1 MRAAI
6 LNSYHKNDGTLTVCD
21 ISVPQIEEHEV
32 LVKIRTAGV
41 NPLDNMIIH
50 GEVKLIVPYKFPLIM
65 GNEFC
70 GVVDKIGKNVHDFAV
85 GDRVYGRMPLNKIGA
100 FAEYASVDQNTIAKV
115 PEYLSDEEAASVPLT
130 ALTALQAF
138 ELMNVKP
145 GKTVF
150 ISGGTGSLGAMAI
163 PIAKS
168 MELYVITNGSTEN
181 QERVIRLGADQF
193 IDYKSE
199 DYSKILSDVDYVL
212 DTLGVREL
220 KKEFSILKS
229 GGSLVSLRG
238 LPNGEFAARMGMPT
252 MKRFLFGLVG
262 SRYDKMAEKNKQ
274 KYHFVF
280 VREDG
285 AGLRKIS
292 DIFENQKIEASV
304 DKIYELSEVNQALA
318 KVAGGGSKGKTIL
331 KIS

>member
-6 LNSYHKNDGTLTVCD
+6 LNGYNKNGGTLAVCD
-21 ISVPQIEEHEV
+21 IPVPEIGDHEV
-32 LVKIRTAGV
+32 LVKIKAAGV
-41 NPLDNMIIH
+41 NPLDNMIIC
-50 GEVKLIVPYKFPLIM
+50 GEVKLIASYKFPLIM

-70 GVVDKIGKNVHDFAV
+70 GVVDKVGKAVRNFAV
-85 GDRVYGRMPLNKIGA
+85 GDRVYGRMPLKKIGA
-100 FAEYASVDQNTIAKV
+100 FAEYAAVAQNAIAKV

-138 ELMNVKP
+138 ELMNVKS

-163 PIAKS
+163 PVAKS
-168 MELYVITNGSTEN
+168 MGLNVITNGSAEN
-181 QERVIRLGADQF
+181 QERVMRLGADRF

-199 DYSKILSDVDYVL
+199 DYSKALSDVDYVL
-212 DTLGVREL
+212 DTLGIHEL
-220 KKEFSILKS
+220 EKEFSILKA

-252 MKRFLFGLVG
+252 LKRFLFGLVG
-262 SRYDKMAEKNKQ
+262 SKYDRMAAKNKQ
-274 KYHFVF
+274 KYYFVF

-285 AGLRKIS
+285 AGLKRISEIFRKRKI
-292 DIFENQKIEASV
+292 ETSV

>member
-6 LNSYHKNDGTLTVCD
+6 LNGYQKNGGTLAVCD
-21 ISVPQIEEHEV
+21 IPVPGIEDNEV
-32 LVKIRTAGV
+32 LVKVKAAGV
-41 NPLDNMIIH
+41 NPLDNMIIR

-70 GVVDKIGKNVHDFAV
+70 GVVDKVGKAVRNFAV
-85 GDRVYGRMPLNKIGA
+85 GNRVYGRMPLKKIGA
-100 FAEYASVDQNTIAKV
+100 FAEYAAVNQNAIAKV

-138 ELMNVKP
+138 ELMNVQS
-145 GKTVF
+145 GKTIF

-168 MELYVITNGSTEN
+168 MGLNVITNGSTEN
-181 QERVIRLGADQF
+181 KERVVRLGADRF

-199 DYSKILSDVDYVL
+199 DYSKALSDVDYVL
-212 DTLGVREL
+212 DTLGVHEL

-238 LPNGEFAARMGMPT
+238 LPNGEFAARMGVT
-252 MKRFLFGLVG
+252 TVKRFLFSLAG
-262 SRYDKMAEKNKQ
+262 SKYDRMAVKNKQ
-274 KYHFVF
+274 KYYFVF

-285 AGLRKIS
+285 AGLKRISEIFGSRKI
-292 DIFENQKIEASV
+292 ETSV

-318 KVAGGGSKGKTIL
+318 KVANGGSKGKTIL